1 MPISKQNRALYPS
14 NWRSEIRP
22 AILER
27 AGHRCEFCAVANYAY
42 GARDKHGEWYD
53 ENSIHHLNSDMG
65 EMLFGE
71 FPDMIKIVLT
81 IAHLDHNPT
90 NNDPANLRALCQ
102 RCHNRHDAAHRSA
115 NRAATCLAKRVAKRR
130 AAQPD
135 QLEVLL

>member
-27 AGHRCEFCAVANYAY
+27 AGHHCEECGVANYAY
-42 GARDKHGEWYD
+42 GARDLEGTWHD
-53 ENSIHHLNSDMG
+53 ENSIHHMNSDAG

-90 NNDPANLRALCQ
+90 NNDYSNLRALCQ
-102 RCHNRHDAAHRSA
+102 RCHNRYDAAHRQA
-115 NRAATCLAKRVAKRR
+115 NRARTLLAKRVAKRR

-135 QLEVLL
+135 QLEVIL